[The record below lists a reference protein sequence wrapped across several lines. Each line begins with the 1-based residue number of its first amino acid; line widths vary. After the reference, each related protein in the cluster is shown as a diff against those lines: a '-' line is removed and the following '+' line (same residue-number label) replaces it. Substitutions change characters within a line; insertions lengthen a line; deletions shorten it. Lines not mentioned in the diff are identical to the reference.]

1 MSTPTIPNIEDI
13 KSARERISGHAYYT
27 PLLRSHI
34 LDEMLGAH
42 VFLKAECL
50 QRTGSFKFRGAYN
63 AISAHGKDAIE
74 RGVIACSSGNHAQ
87 GVAEAGRLLGV
98 DVTIVMPE
106 DAPAIKRART
116 ERSGAKIV
124 NYDRASEDREAITE
138 TLAKETGAV
147 LVHPFEN
154 ELVIAGQGTAGLEI
168 ADQLN
173 AQGVVPDLALTPAGG
188 GGLLAGFYLSLH
200 DAYPDAQIIPV
211 EPVGFDDYH
220 RSLQAG
226 KILSNE
232 TASGSICDAI
242 ISPMAGE
249 LSFSIINGNIS
260 GGLVV
265 SDEEALQAVA
275 FAFNELKCVVEPG
288 GAVALAALLSGK
300 IDCVGKNVVVMLS
313 GGNVDPEILQQA
325 LAG

>member
-1 MSTPTIPNIEDI
+1 MSTSNIPNIEDV
-13 KSARERISGHAYYT
+13 KAARERLSGHAYKT

-34 LDEMLGAH
+34 LDEMLGAN
-42 VFLKAECL
+42 VYFKAECL

-63 AISAHGKDAIE
+63 AIATLGKDAVE

-87 GVAEAGRLLGV
+87 GLAEAGRLLGV
-98 DVTIVMPE
+98 AVTIVMPE

-116 ERSGAKIV
+116 ERSGANV
-124 NYDRASEDREAITE
+124 VTYDRASEDRDEITDA
-138 TLAKETGAV
+138 LANETGAI
-147 LVHPFEN
+147 LVHPFNN
-154 ELVIAGQGTAGLEI
+154 ELVIAGQGTTGLEI

-173 AQGVVPDLALTPAGG
+173 AQGVVPDMALTPAGG

-200 DAYPDAQIIPV
+200 DAYPDAQIFPV
-211 EPVGFDDYH
+211 EPEGFDDYH
-220 RSLQAG
+220 RSLQVG
-226 KILSNE
+226 KRLSNE
-232 TASGSICDAI
+232 SASGSICDAI

-249 LSFSIINGNIS
+249 ISFSIINGNIP

-265 SDEEALQAVA
+265 SDDEALQAVA

-300 IDCVGKNVVVMLS
+300 IECAGKNVVVMLS